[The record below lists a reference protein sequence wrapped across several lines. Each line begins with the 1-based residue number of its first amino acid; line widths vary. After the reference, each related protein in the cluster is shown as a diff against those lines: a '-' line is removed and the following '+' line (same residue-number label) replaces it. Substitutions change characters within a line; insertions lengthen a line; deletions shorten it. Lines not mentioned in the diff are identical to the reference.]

1 MRNRRTIIKT
11 INCIIAGLI
20 LFTITS
26 GADTIHVPDEQP
38 TIQIGLD
45 MAEDG
50 DTVRVAPGTYH
61 ETIHWPY
68 VTTGI
73 KLFGSSEY
81 DCFIDGDYDDR
92 ILLMM
97 GEHIDTTTVVS
108 GFTLEHGSSP
118 GGWDIDGGG
127 GISCTLASPKLTH
140 LRVRQCNSVILGGG
154 VYIDQGDP
162 ILSYMEITDCQAGWI
177 GGGLYIRDSDRITMH
192 HILLTEN
199 VSGYGAAMCVL
210 GGTQFASHITIT
222 NNYATDD
229 DEPSAIFLA
238 DCNLFVRNTILWNN
252 EYCQIQLGSNE
263 NYPADVH
270 IDSCDVMGGE
280 ESILDEVGG
289 SIFWGDG
296 NIDEDPWFCDTTNF
310 DYRLQLDSP
319 CRTDVC
325 GYMGYTGET
334 CEGEGVEELDVT
346 PSDFFLSQNYPNPF
360 NPVTRIQYFL
370 PQAQKV
376 TLRVYDLSGRLTV
389 LLVDDCKQAGTHE
402 IVFDGHGLASGVYVY
417 QLETAGSSISRK
429 MLLIK

>member
-127 GISCTLASPKLTH
+127 GISC
-140 LRVRQCNSVILGGG
+140 RVSFK
-154 VYIDQGDP
+154 
-162 ILSYMEITDCQAGWI
+162 S
-177 GGGLYIRDSDRITMH
+177 
-192 HILLTEN
+192 
-199 VSGYGAAMCVL
+199 CV
-210 GGTQFASHITIT
+210 
-222 NNYATDD
+222 
-229 DEPSAIFLA
+229 
-238 DCNLFVRNTILWNN
+238 
-252 EYCQIQLGSNE
+252 
-263 NYPADVH
+263 
-270 IDSCDVMGGE
+270 
-280 ESILDEVGG
+280 
-289 SIFWGDG
+289 
-296 NIDEDPWFCDTTNF
+296 
-310 DYRLQLDSP
+310 
-319 CRTDVC
+319 
-325 GYMGYTGET
+325 
-334 CEGEGVEELDVT
+334 
-346 PSDFFLSQNYPNPF
+346 
-360 NPVTRIQYFL
+360 
-370 PQAQKV
+370 
-376 TLRVYDLSGRLTV
+376 
-389 LLVDDCKQAGTHE
+389 
-402 IVFDGHGLASGVYVY
+402 
-417 QLETAGSSISRK
+417 
-429 MLLIK
+429 